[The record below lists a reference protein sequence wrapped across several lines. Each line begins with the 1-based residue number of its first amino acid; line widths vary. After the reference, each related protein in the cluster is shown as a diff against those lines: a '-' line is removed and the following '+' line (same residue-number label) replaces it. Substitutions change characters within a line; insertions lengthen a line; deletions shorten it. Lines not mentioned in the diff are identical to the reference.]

1 MLLRLLKIF
10 PNWFFAY
17 LAVAGLF
24 AGLVTTKVVL
34 SVATITLFCNA
45 LLNINVRENIKTWL
59 GSRTNLLL
67 LSIFLLY
74 IFSGLYSE
82 NTEYWMDRCRNKLP
96 FLALPLGFV
105 TLPLLN
111 KRRLYLL
118 LLLYVVIIF
127 IAADA
132 VTVNY
137 LLHFKEYNELIKVGW
152 AIPTPMNDHIR
163 FSIEVAF
170 ACILAF
176 HLFIE
181 RFIIK
186 FPFERWIIF
195 TVGVLL
201 FIILHVLA
209 VRSGLV
215 VLYIVMVYAFIKR
228 MLDKGKYLRGLL
240 LLCTIFLMGFAS
252 IHIYPSLANRINY
265 FFYEWQLIQEGDLK
279 AGHSDA
285 QRIVSTRFG
294 YQIGK
299 ENPLTGVGVGDI
311 KDEVTK
317 KYNAEYKDEEIISK
331 LPHNQFV
338 FVFAC
343 TGVFGILIFLIAFLY
358 PFIEKNRYR
367 EFLFTSF
374 AIVVVLSCMSE
385 HMLEIQIGT
394 AFYLTFLLL
403 FINYQQGRTK
413 SSHSEHA

>member
-82 NTEYWMDRCRNKLP
+82 NTEYWVDRCRNKLP

-299 ENPLTGVGVGDI
+299 ENPLLGVGVGDI

-317 KYNAEYKDEEIISK
+317 KYEAEYKDQDILSK
-331 LPHNQFV
+331 LPHNQYV

-343 TGVFGILIFLIAFLY
+343 TGIFGVLIFLVAFLY

-413 SSHSEHA
+413 GSHGEHA

>member
-10 PNWFFAY
+10 PNQLFAY
-17 LAVAGLF
+17 LGVAGLF

-45 LLNINVRENIKTWL
+45 LIHINIRQNIKTWL
-59 GSRTNLLL
+59 SSRTNIILLFILVIYL
-67 LSIFLLY
+67 L
-74 IFSGLYSE
+74 SGLYSE
-82 NTEYWMDRCRNKLP
+82 NTDYWVDRCRSKLP

-105 TLPLLN
+105 TLPALN

-118 LLLYVVIIF
+118 LLLYVTIIT
-127 IAADA
+127 IAASA
-132 VTVNY
+132 VTINY
-137 LLHFKEYNELIKVGW
+137 LLHFQQYNEWIKVGG
-152 AIPTPMNDHIR
+152 AIPTPMHDHIR

-181 RFIIK
+181 RFIVK

-195 TVGVLL
+195 GTGVLL
-201 FIILHVLA
+201 FIILHILA

-228 MLDKGKYLRGLL
+228 MLDKRRYFRGLL
-240 LLCTIFLMGFAS
+240 LLCAVFLMGFAS

-294 YQIGK
+294 FQIGK
-299 ENPLTGVGVGDI
+299 ENPLFGVGVGDI

-317 KYNAEYKDEEIISK
+317 KYKAQYGDEEINSK
-331 LPHNQFV
+331 LPHNQYV
-338 FVFAC
+338 FVFAS
-343 TGVFGILIFLIAFLY
+343 TGLVGVLLFIYALVG
-358 PFIEKNRYR
+358 PFIEKKRYKQ
-367 EFLFTSF
+367 FLFTSF
-374 AIVVVLSCMSE
+374 GIVVLLSCMSE
-385 HMLEIQIGT
+385 HMLEVQIGV
-394 AFYLTFLLL
+394 AFYLSFLLL
-403 FINYQQGRTK
+403 FINYQQNK
-413 SSHSEHA
+413 SHHIEHA